1 MYYKGRISENYK
13 LSNGKFVSVEKLE
26 NKISKI
32 INNNFIVFGENMD
45 FNCIITDKDINQ
57 TDLDKINNE
66 IDSYLKIRKVYTINN
81 NEWRNFLTPKMS
93 IKRKKLI
100 EYVLKK

>member
-13 LSNGKFVSVEKLE
+13 LSNGKFVNVENIE

-32 INNNFIVFGENMD
+32 IKNNFIVFGENMD
-45 FNCIITDKDINQ
+45 FNCIITDKEINQ
-57 TDLDKINNE
+57 KDLDKINNI
-66 IDSYLKIRKVYTINN
+66 IDSYLKIKKVYTIDNS
-81 NEWRNFLTPKMS
+81 EWCLFLTPKMS

-100 EYVLKK
+100 EYVLRK